1 MVQETLR
8 LFIAIELSKSLRDA
22 IHALMEKLKVAD
34 SHASI
39 RWVSYSDLHLTLKFL
54 GEVPRE
60 NIASVEEA
68 MKAAAEDK
76 KAFELSLSATGV
88 FPNEQ
93 RPGVFWV
100 GVKDDSQSLT
110 ELAKSVI
117 KECSSRG
124 FSEETRPFSP
134 HITVGRSRERADV
147 KELTKI
153 ASILKYA
160 NLRNES
166 QIIDHIVLMWSQLT
180 PRGPIYTPLSVST
193 LN

>member
-8 LFIAIELSKSLRDA
+8 LFIAIEISPNLRDA
-22 IHALMEKLKVAD
+22 IHALMEKLKASD
-34 SHASI
+34 TRASI
-39 RWVSYSDLHLTLKFL
+39 RWVSYSDLHLTLEFL

-60 NIASVEEA
+60 NISGVEDA
-68 MKAAAEDK
+68 MKAATAGK
-76 KAFELSLSATGV
+76 KAFEISLLATGV

-100 GVKDDSQSLT
+100 GVKDDSQSLS

-117 KECSSRG
+117 LECSKRG
-124 FSEETRPFSP
+124 FSKEVRPFSP
-134 HITVGRSRERADV
+134 HITVGRSKEKADV

-153 ASILKYA
+153 ASVLKST

-166 QIIDHIVLMWSQLT
+166 QLVDHIVLMRSQLAT
-180 PRGPIYTPLSVST
+180 KGPIYTPLNVER
-193 LN
+193 LD